1 MCITQSED
9 NFNTST
15 KCIILHSH
23 VMPGDHLKNMCCDG
37 NFEWIKLIEVQNSD
51 YHAKKN
57 YAPFKMPYTSHA
69 EGDSTTHCHHM
80 YVCVFKQL
88 LFSPNYQQ
96 SHYFEQINIISSV
109 RIRIL
114 NDRKR

>member
-15 KCIILHSH
+15 KYMILHSR

-57 YAPFKMPYTSHA
+57 YAPFKMPYTHLTCRGRLNNALS
-69 EGDSTTHCHHM
+69 S
-80 YVCVFKQL
+80 YVCL
-88 LFSPNYQQ
+88 CL
-96 SHYFEQINIISSV
+96 
-109 RIRIL
+109 
-114 NDRKR
+114 